1 MKTIPRI
8 LHIDYHFRNDSE
20 GLFYDHPMFEIK
32 PEHYILIENPRE
44 SPQSLAEMKESI
56 VLELEK
62 LVSERNSLDGIILN
76 PNFSYEL
83 SCYKEGM
90 VLADSVR
97 KIYGDFFSKTPI
109 LFQVDE
115 SYNEFM
121 KEIRG
126 TYIYFQG
133 VSNLHSQQKPTVN
146 SYINTFHKESTH
158 LNAWL
163 RFIQNK

>member
-44 SPQSLAEMKESI
+44 SPQSLAEMREEI
-56 VLELEK
+56 DLELEK
-62 LVSERNSLDGIILN
+62 LIRERNSLDGIILN
-76 PNFSYEL
+76 PNLSINL

-90 VLADSVR
+90 VLAGSIR
-97 KIYGDFFSKTPI
+97 KIYDEYFSKTPI

-115 SYNEFM
+115 SYSEFM
-121 KEIRG
+121 REIQER
-126 TYIYFQG
+126 YVHFQG
-133 VSNLHSQQKPTVN
+133 VSNLHSQQKPTIN

-163 RFIQNK
+163 KFIQKN